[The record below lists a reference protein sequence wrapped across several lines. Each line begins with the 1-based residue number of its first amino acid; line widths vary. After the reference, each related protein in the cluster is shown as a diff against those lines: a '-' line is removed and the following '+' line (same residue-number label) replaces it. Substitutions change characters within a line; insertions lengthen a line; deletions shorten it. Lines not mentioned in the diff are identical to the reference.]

1 MDFNKPKEKPIY
13 SSRLIDPYIKLI
25 KARYK
30 LVDIDEILRYADIDP
45 WEAAD
50 QSHWFTQ
57 EQINRFYKRAVELTG
72 NTELANEAGRYVV
85 SPETF
90 GFVRTYA
97 LSFINPHTMF
107 EKVGDVVHQLSRSSI
122 YSSRKIS
129 ETGVEIVVKL
139 LPGIQ
144 EEPFQCENRIGLFE
158 AGIRNFNYKIEAIE
172 HPECM
177 FKGGKACRY
186 MLRWKLT
193 QAARIRRARNVSMLA
208 LPLLNIPAF
217 IFDPL
222 LLLATVPLCVAAYTV
237 LDRAMSKAELNE
249 VSNSMEHLTVSRDQ
263 LMEQLDANYNNAM
276 LTSEIGQA
284 ISSLESIDRVLKSV
298 VEVLGKRLDFDRG
311 MIMLANED
319 RTRLTYRAGFG
330 HIDEHRFIL
339 ERASFR
345 LDNPDSRGI
354 FVEAFKQQRPFLVD
368 DFEAFER
375 RHTTHTIN
383 VAKALGVKSFVCCP
397 IVSEGETVGVLAVD
411 NLKTSRS
418 LMQRDKSLLMGIA
431 PVIGVAIRNAEHLLA
446 KDREFRSTLQVL
458 AASIDARD
466 PLTAGHSEKV
476 TEFSVGICNT
486 MELDVEFREC
496 VRVASLLHDYG
507 KIGVPDAILK
517 KDGRLNH
524 EEYEIIK
531 THSNKT
537 RDILSQINFEGKY
550 KDVPEIAGSH
560 HEKWDGQGYPD
571 GLVGEDIHLGARI
584 VAVADFYEAVTSKRH
599 YRDPMPI
606 DVAIKLILEQ
616 RGTAFDP
623 VVVDAFLR
631 YLDIVDEGGPQNRE
645 GGDGGGEKVCVL
657 RKPRVPVKSPAEIKT
672 QQGAIKGQVH
682 DVSVSGAYLSVP
694 EDMNEGLMIR
704 VTLQLPGYDRP
715 LEAAGRIAW
724 VNSGDRR
731 PKPHFPE
738 GVGVEFTDFDESCE
752 NDLQDYI
759 QLNHPEFKHQGSLH

>member
-1 MDFNKPKEKPIY
+1 MKP
-13 SSRLIDPYIKLI
+13 
-25 KARYK
+25 
-30 LVDIDEILRYADIDP
+30 
-45 WEAAD
+45 
-50 QSHWFTQ
+50 
-57 EQINRFYKRAVELTG
+57 
-72 NTELANEAGRYVV
+72 
-85 SPETF
+85 
-90 GFVRTYA
+90 
-97 LSFINPHTMF
+97 
-107 EKVGDVVHQLSRSSI
+107 
-122 YSSRKIS
+122 
-129 ETGVEIVVKL
+129 

-144 EEPFQCENRIGLFE
+144 EEPFQCENRMGVLQGRDRE
-158 AGIRNFNYKIEAIE
+158 LQLQTGGDRAPGSDT
-172 HPECM
+172 
-177 FKGGKACRY
+177 FKGGGRVCRY
-186 MLRWKLT
+186 VLRWRMT
-193 QAARIRRARNVSMLA
+193 NAARIRRARNVSTLA
-208 LPLLNIPAF
+208 LPLSNIPAF
-217 IFDPL
+217 VFDPL
-222 LLLATVPLCVAAYTV
+222 SLLATVPLSLAAYAI
-237 LDRAMSKAELNE
+237 LDRATTKADLTEIN
-249 VSNSMEHLTVSRDQ
+249 NSMKQLTTSRDQ

-276 LTSEIGQA
+276 LTSEIGHA

-375 RHTTHTIN
+375 RHTTHSIN

-397 IVSEGETVGVLAVD
+397 IVCEGETVGVLAVD

-476 TEFSVGICNT
+476 TELSVGICDA
-486 MELDVEFREC
+486 MELDVAFREC

-507 KIGVPDAILK
+507 KIGVPDSILK

-599 YRDPMPI
+599 YREPMPA
-606 DVAIKLILEQ
+606 DVALKLILEQ
-616 RGTAFDP
+616 SGRAFDP

-631 YLDIVDEGGPQNRE
+631 YLDKIENGGPQNRE
-645 GGDGGGEKVCVL
+645 GGDGGGEN
-657 RKPRVPVKSPAEIKT
+657 
-672 QQGAIKGQVH
+672 
-682 DVSVSGAYLSVP
+682 SVSCARTVCRSRALLKLKRKRARSRGRFTMSVCRGRICWVP
-694 EDMNEGLMIR
+694 EDMAEGLMIR
-704 VTLQLPGYDRP
+704 VTLHLPGYDRP

-724 VNSGDRR
+724 VNSGNHR

-738 GVGVEFTDFDESCE
+738 GVGVEFTDFDESGAE
-752 NDLQDYI
+752 DLQDYI

>member
-1 MDFNKPKEKPIY
+1 MDSSKAKEKRIY

-25 KARYK
+25 MARYK
-30 LVDIDEILRYADIDP
+30 HVDIDEVLRYADIEP

-57 EQINRFYKRAVELTG
+57 SQVNRFTRRAVELTG
-72 NTELANEAGRYVV
+72 NKELAREAGRYGV

-107 EKVGDVVHQLSRSSI
+107 EKIGDVVHQLLRSST

-129 ETGVEIVVKL
+129 ETGVEILVKPL
-139 LPGIQ
+139 AGIR
-144 EEPFQCENRIGLFE
+144 EESFQCENRMGVFE
-158 AGIRNFNYKIEAIE
+158 AGIENFNYKLEAME

-177 FKGGKACRY
+177 FKGDKVCRY
-186 MLRWKLT
+186 VVRWKVT
-193 QAARIRRARNVSMLA
+193 NAARLRRIRNVSMTV
-208 LPLLNIPAF
+208 LPLLNILVFA
-217 IFDPL
+217 FDPL
-222 LLLATVPLCVAAYTV
+222 ALLATVPLSVAAYAI
-237 LDRAMSKAELNE
+237 LDKAMTKAELIQI
-249 VSNSMEHLTVSRDQ
+249 SHSMEQLLASRDQ
-263 LMEQLDANYNNAM
+263 LMDQLDANYNNAM
-276 LTSEIGQA
+276 LTSEVGQA
-284 ISSLESIDRVLKSV
+284 ISSLDSIDRVLKSV
-298 VEVLGKRLDFDRG
+298 VKVLGKRLDFDRG

-319 RTRLTYRAGFG
+319 RTRLSYRAGFG

-339 ERASFR
+339 ERANFR

-375 RHTTHTIN
+375 RHTTHSIN

-397 IVSEGETVGVLAVD
+397 IVCEGETVGVLAVD

-476 TEFSVGICNT
+476 TEFSVGICDA

-507 KIGVPDAILK
+507 KIGVPDSILK

-599 YRDPMPI
+599 YREPMPV
-606 DVAIKLILEQ
+606 DVAVKLILEQ
-616 RGTAFDP
+616 KGTAFDP

-631 YLDIVDEGGPQNRE
+631 YLDKIENGGPQNRE

-657 RKPRVPVKSPAEIKT
+657 RKTRVPVKAPAEIKT
-672 QQGAIKGQVH
+672 QTGSIKGQVH
-682 DVSVSGAYLSVP
+682 DVSSSGAYLSVP
-694 EDMNEGLMIR
+694 EDMDEGLMIR
-704 VTLQLPGYDRP
+704 VTLHLPGYDRP

-724 VNSGDRR
+724 INSGDRR

-752 NDLQDYI
+752 DDLQDYI
-759 QLNHPEFKHQGSLH
+759 QLNHPEFKHHGSLH

>member
-1 MDFNKPKEKPIY
+1 MDFNKPKEKSIY
-13 SSRLIDPYIKLI
+13 SSRTIDPYIKLI
-25 KARYK
+25 KDRYQ

-72 NTELANEAGRYVV
+72 NKELANEAGRYGV

-97 LSFINPHTMF
+97 LSFINPHMMF
-107 EKVGDVVHQLSRSSI
+107 EKIGDVVHQLSRSST
-122 YSSRKIS
+122 YSSRKIN
-129 ETGVEIVVKL
+129 ETGVEILVKPL
-139 LPGIQ
+139 EGIQ
-144 EEPFQCENRIGLFE
+144 EEPFQCENRMGVFE
-158 AGIRNFNYKIEAIE
+158 AGIKNFNYKLEAIE

-177 FKGGKACRY
+177 FNGGKVCRY
-186 MLRWKLT
+186 VVRWGVT
-193 QAARIRRARNVSMLA
+193 RAAQIRRTRNISMMV
-208 LPLLNIPAF
+208 LPLLNVPAF
-217 IFDPL
+217 AFDPL
-222 LLLATVPLCVAAYTV
+222 SLLATVPLSVMAYAV
-237 LDRAMSKAELNE
+237 LDRATTKAELAE
-249 VSNSMEHLTVSRDQ
+249 ISHSMEQLSESRDQ
-263 LMEQLDANYNNAM
+263 LMDQLDANYNNAM
-276 LTSEIGQA
+276 LTSEIGHA
-284 ISSLESIDRVLKSV
+284 ISSLDSIDRVLKSV

-375 RHTTHTIN
+375 RHTTHSIN

-397 IVSEGETVGVLAVD
+397 IVCEGETVGVLAVD

-517 KDGRLNH
+517 KDGRLNQ

-599 YRDPMPI
+599 YRDPMPT
-606 DVAIKLILEQ
+606 DVAVKLILEQ
-616 RGTAFDP
+616 SGTAFDP

-631 YLDIVDEGGPQNRE
+631 YLDKVEEGGPQNRE
-645 GGDGGGEKVCVL
+645 GGGGGGEKVCVL
-657 RKPRVPVKSPAEIKT
+657 RKTRVPVKAPAEIKT
-672 QQGAIKGQVH
+672 EQGSIKGQVH

-694 EDMNEGLMIR
+694 EDMAEGLMIR
-704 VTLQLPGYDRP
+704 VTLKLPGYDRP

-738 GVGVEFTDFDESCE
+738 GIGVEFTDFSESCE
-752 NDLQDYI
+752 DDLQDYI